1 MRFYRDL
8 QQIPSDIRQR
18 GCVATIGNF
27 DGVHRGHLCVFKH
40 LQQQAKQF
48 QLPSTVISFDP
59 LPSEYFANQHG
70 KSLPTRIY
78 PIRDKIQRLQ
88 AAGIDQF
95 ISIRFDTNFAGITAN
110 NFIHDILLQTLQV
123 RYLAVGDDFRF
134 GYKRQGD
141 FQLLKEVG
149 EPNGMKIQDTP
160 TCEQDERRISS
171 TRIRQALADGDLTI
185 ANDLL
190 GHAYQLSGRIRH
202 GDKIGR
208 TIGFPTLNMRLPD
221 NVALRKGIYAVNVH
235 GLADQALLGAANVG
249 TRPTVNG
256 LDMRLETYLFDF
268 NQQVYGKYVHVEPI
282 AFIRPEL
289 KFDSVEIMQQQI
301 MQDCQH
307 IQEHYS

>member
-8 QQIPSDIRQR
+8 QQIPSAIRQG

-27 DGVHRGHLCVFKH
+27 DGVHRGHLCVFQH

-59 LPSEYFANQHG
+59 LPSEYFAAQHG
-70 KSLPTRIY
+70 KPLPTRIY

-95 ISIRFDTNFAGITAN
+95 ISIRFDTNFAGITAEH
-110 NFIHDILLQTLQV
+110 FIRDILLQTLKV

-141 FQLLKEVG
+141 FQLLRAIG
-149 EPNGMKIQDTP
+149 EPNGMAVKDTQ
-160 TCEQDERRISS
+160 TCEHGEQRISS
-171 TRIRQALADGDLTI
+171 TRIRQALAEGDMLT
-185 ANDLL
+185 ANHLL
-190 GHAYQLSGRIRH
+190 GHAYQLSGRVRH

-221 NVALRKGIYAVNVH
+221 NVALRKGIYAVKVH
-235 GLADQALLGAANVG
+235 GLGEQALLGAANVG
-249 TRPTVNG
+249 KRPTVNG

-268 NQQVYGKYVHVEPI
+268 NQQVYGKYVHVEPV
-282 AFIRPEL
+282 AFIRSEV
-289 KFDSVEIMQQQI
+289 KFDSVDLMQQQI
-301 MQDCQH
+301 VQDCQH
-307 IQEHYS
+307 IQEHYA